1 MALDDELIERGNEA
15 SEKADDSSSDTPDY
29 GNEEENS
36 SASSSDRAAALRQAK
51 NGTDAPTSQGDIRAD
66 VMDAK
71 RRRGLNAKTSQ
82 ITAAAM
88 SPIKKGMANALR
100 WSWLNLIPTFG
111 LSLFA
116 IDAIVFLRMVF
127 GEKLI
132 PDLGEEWVPKKP
144 I

>member
-15 SEKADDSSSDTPDY
+15 SEKADDLRSDAPDY

-36 SASSSDRAAALRQAK
+36 SSDRVAALREAQK
-51 NGTDAPTSQGDIRAD
+51 GGGSGISRGDLRAD
-66 VMDAK
+66 IMEAK
-71 RRRGLNAKTSQ
+71 RQRGLKAGASKMV
-82 ITAAAM
+82 TAAL
-88 SPIKKGMANALR
+88 SPTKKGMAGALR

-132 PDLGEEWVPKKP
+132 PDLGEEWIPKKP
-144 I
+144 V